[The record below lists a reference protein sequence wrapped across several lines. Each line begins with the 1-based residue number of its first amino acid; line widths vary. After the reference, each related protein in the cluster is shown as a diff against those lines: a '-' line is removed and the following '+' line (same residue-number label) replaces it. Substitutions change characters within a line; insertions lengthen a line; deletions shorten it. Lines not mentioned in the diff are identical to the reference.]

1 MSAPK
6 SITIIGGGLAGL
18 TLGIGLRRHKI
29 PVTLWESGHYPRHR
43 VCGEFISGR
52 GQQVLARLG
61 LEKMFEQAGAIRANT
76 VAFFANE
83 IRSPAR
89 PLREPALCL
98 SRFEMD
104 ALLAKEFQKL
114 GGELRENSRW
124 QSKIFNDEALVRA
137 TGRRLQPTENGWR
150 WFGLKVHARHLPLK
164 ADLEM
169 HALRQG
175 YLGLGVT
182 SGGEVNVCGLF
193 RKRPGDTGAAGLD
206 FFRNLSDAELRE
218 RLGKAEFDEKSFCA
232 VAGLTLRP
240 HRASDRNEC
249 CIGDAVTM
257 IPPVTGNGMS
267 MSFESGEIAIEP
279 LVNYSLG
286 EISWQQAQQTIA
298 RCCDAAFS
306 QRLAWARFLQWMMFN
321 VAPRPLLGAMALR
334 SNWLWNVMFSK
345 TR

>member
-6 SITIIGGGLAGL
+6 SIKIIGGGLAGL
-18 TLGIGLRRHKI
+18 TLGIGLRRRGI
-29 PVTLWESGHYPRHR
+29 PVAIWEAGHYPRHR

-52 GQQVLARLG
+52 GQQVLARLE
-61 LEKMFEQAGAIRANT
+61 LQKLFAQSGAVRAST

-114 GGELRENSRW
+114 GGELRENSRR
-124 QSKIFNDEALVRA
+124 QANNFDDEALVRA

-150 WFGLKVHARHLPLK
+150 WFGLKVHARNLALK

-169 HALRQG
+169 HALPQG

-193 RKRPGDTGAAGLD
+193 RKRSSDTGAAGID
-206 FFRNLSDAELRE
+206 FLKNLPNAGLRE
-218 RLGKAEFDEKSFCA
+218 RLGNAQFDEKSFCA

-240 HRASDRNEC
+240 HRASEHTEC

-267 MSFESGEIAIEP
+267 MSFESAEMAIEP

-286 EISWQQAQQTIA
+286 EISWPQARQTIA

-306 QRLAWARFLQWMMFN
+306 QRLAWARFLQWLMFN
-321 VAPRPLLGAMALR
+321 IAPRPLFGAMALR
-334 SNWLWNVMFSK
+334 SDWLWQIMFEK